1 MQRPGKPRTELTT
14 VAPQRMRVGEEN
26 VIGER
31 NGDPLQYSCLGN
43 PMDREDWRAT
53 VYRAPKTL
61 DMTEQLNKGK
71 KI

>member
-1 MQRPGKPRTELTT
+1 MTT

-31 NGDPLQYSCLGN
+31 NGDLLQYSYLGN
-43 PMDREDWRAT
+43 SMDREDWQAT
-53 VYRAPKTL
+53 VYRAPKKL

-71 KI
+71 KM